1 MVDRVNPTPGD
12 QSINRPTDPGPAR
25 EVEQGRGPAGLGEAR
40 AGSVANQETTPR
52 VAGDSVDISGE
63 AAFRNRAL
71 EAVRQAPDIREDRV
85 EALRQAIAT
94 GNYNV
99 TSAELAAHLLGQ
111 AGNGE
116 E

>member
-1 MVDRVNPTPGD
+1 MVDRINPTSGD
-12 QSINRPTDPGPAR
+12 QSINRPADSGPAR
-25 EVEQGRGPAGLGEAR
+25 TVDQNRGLAGIGDARPGVVGHQEAPA
-40 AGSVANQETTPR
+40 R
-52 VAGDSVDISGE
+52 VTSDSVDISGE
-63 AAFRNRAL
+63 AAFRARAL
-71 EAVRQAPDIREDRV
+71 EAVRQAPDVREDQV

-116 E
+116 